1 MDQKA
6 PFSEL
11 KSNFC
16 ARESTSITVMF
27 QRAQNDVKIAK
38 KSILVAMRGASARTY
53 V

>member
-27 QRAQNDVKIAK
+27 LSESTKWC
-38 KSILVAMRGASARTY
+38 
-53 V
+53 